1 MKPWNEET
9 SSWLPAQTCLDDDS
23 RKKLM
28 AVVVSSEV
36 ENVMKKHLFR
46 FKDKTFRQNEGG
58 SIGSELTGVLGTSRM
73 IVFLRKLG
81 LKCESLGIKLYF
93 TKAFVDDVS
102 VGAKDPGKGYF
113 LSDGEL
119 RWSAEKE
126 WQDNNSND
134 DTRVA
139 ELIVQIANSLENE
152 DDIQMTYDTPSKNV
166 SKIMP
171 VLDLQI

>member
-1 MKPWNEET
+1 
-9 SSWLPAQTCLDDDS
+9 
-23 RKKLM
+23 
-28 AVVVSSEV
+28 
-36 ENVMKKHLFR
+36 
-46 FKDKTFRQNEGG
+46 
-58 SIGSELTGVLGTSRM
+58 M
-73 IVFLRKLG
+73 IIFLRKLG
-81 LKCESLGIKLYF
+81 LKCQNLGIKLYF

-119 RWSAEKE
+119 RWSAAKE

-152 DDIQMTYDTPSKNV
+152 ADIQMTYDIPSKNV
-166 SKIMP
+166 SNMMP